1 MEVIGY
7 LMIAGLFTALF
18 ALVAIVLGSVLE
30 SALIFLG
37 AGAPPASGVIQ
48 RPGLS
53 AFGVLFCLT
62 GRAATTLNTV
72 PTVAGTGTERRV
84 RHRV

>member
-37 AGAPPASGVIQ
+37 AGALTAWIYAASWLI
-48 RPGLS
+48 
-53 AFGVLFCLT
+53 A
-62 GRAATTLNTV
+62 GR
-72 PTVAGTGTERRV
+72 
-84 RHRV
+84 